1 MPMINFTNPTTV
13 LLGVILFLLI
23 LFLGKETKRSA
34 IIAVMLFVFI
44 AILVGHT
51 VEYAVI
57 TNKTPEVYYGIV
69 RSIMFDFAFIFLSF
83 VSYLWI
89 DDMEAKVKKKKSIDN
104 SLEWFWKK
112 V

>member
-51 VEYAVI
+51 VECSNSKQN
-57 TNKTPEVYYGIV
+57 T
-69 RSIMFDFAFIFLSF
+69 RSI
-83 VSYLWI
+83 LWYC
-89 DDMEAKVKKKKSIDN
+89 
-104 SLEWFWKK
+104 
-112 V
+112 